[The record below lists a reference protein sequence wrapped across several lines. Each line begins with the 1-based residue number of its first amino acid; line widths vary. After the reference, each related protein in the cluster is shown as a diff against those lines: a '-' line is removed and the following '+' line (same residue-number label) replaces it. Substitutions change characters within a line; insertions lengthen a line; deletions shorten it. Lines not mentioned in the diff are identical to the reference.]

1 MVAGRTSQGL
11 RNGRSMEEAKSWEET
26 ERTEQNIHGLASV
39 WLWDHRPSLGTV
51 NGGPD
56 SVLLRGR
63 AFRPGTHVASFRT
76 PSSKAPSE
84 TVRAYCVF

>member
-39 WLWDHRPSLGTV
+39 WLWDHRPSLGTN
-51 NGGPD
+51 NGGP
-56 SVLLRGR
+56 SL
-63 AFRPGTHVASFRT
+63 GTINGGFCSGVV
-76 PSSKAPSE
+76 PSGLGP
-84 TVRAYCVF
+84 T